1 MAMYRDIVILL
12 PMFVCLLWAIAL
24 YSDYK
29 RGDYARLSLAIF
41 MTVSFFLYFSHAVY
55 FYGDLELYAILDPL
69 YTFSSLAVYPLF
81 YVYVRMISK
90 DVTLEP
96 SVVFTLFPSLFFGLA
111 LALIYSMLEPLELDA
126 IMGQY
131 HYRNNIAYTYSIL
144 GKIAIATV
152 KASRI
157 VFILQIVP
165 FIYYCR
171 RDIIAYNRLIGEF
184 YSSVEGR
191 DLTWVRIIT
200 TVFLLTA
207 VFSLVAGFLGRSF
220 FNQEDYL
227 VFIPSLLF
235 STMLFSIGFLGFRQR
250 FTISDYRKEL
260 NVKESH
266 REPGINLQD
275 KTREKIKGELLILFE
290 EKEYFRKTDLRITD
304 VSAVLGTNRSYIS
317 SIVNVDYDSTFS
329 DFVNKYRVEYAKKLL
344 LDKRNHVLDYIA
356 EESGFASVNSLLRA
370 FKKETALTPGQFR
383 SSEKSK
389 IAD

>member
-24 YSDYK
+24 YSDYR

-41 MTVSFFLYFSHAVY
+41 MTVSFFLYFSHSVY

-90 DVTLEP
+90 DSTPEP
-96 SVVFTLFPSLFFGLA
+96 SVVFTLFPALFFGLA

-126 IMGQY
+126 LMGQY
-131 HYRNNIAYTYSIL
+131 LYGNKVEYTYSML
-144 GKIAIATV
+144 GKIAISTV

-171 RDIIAYNRLIGEF
+171 RDITAYNRLIGEF

-191 DLTWVRIIT
+191 DLTWVRKIT

-207 VFSLVAGFLGRSF
+207 MFSLVAGFLGRSF
-220 FNQEDYL
+220 FNQKDYL

-250 FTISDYRKEL
+250 FTIRDYRKEL
-260 NVKESH
+260 NIRESH
-266 REPGINLQD
+266 REPGVNLQD
-275 KTREKIKGELLILFE
+275 KTREKIKGELIILFE
-290 EKEYFRKTDLRITD
+290 EKGYFRKTI
-304 VSAVLGTNRSYIS
+304 
-317 SIVNVDYDSTFS
+317 
-329 DFVNKYRVEYAKKLL
+329 
-344 LDKRNHVLDYIA
+344 
-356 EESGFASVNSLLRA
+356 
-370 FKKETALTPGQFR
+370 
-383 SSEKSK
+383 
-389 IAD
+389 

>member
-24 YSDYK
+24 YSDYR
-29 RGDYARLSLAIF
+29 RGDFARLSLAIF

-55 FYGDLELYAILDPL
+55 FYGDLDLYAVLDPL

-96 SVVFTLFPSLFFGLA
+96 SVVFTLFPALFFGLA
-111 LALIYSMLEPLELDA
+111 LALVYSMLEPLELDA

-131 HYRNNIAYTYSIL
+131 LYGNSIDYSYSML
-144 GKIAIATV
+144 GKIAIATI

-157 VFILQIVP
+157 VFILQIIP

-191 DLTWVRIIT
+191 DLSWVRKIT

-207 VFSLVAGFLGRSF
+207 MFSLVAGFLGRSF

-250 FTISDYRKEL
+250 FTVRDYKKEL
-260 NVKESH
+260 NVKDNH
-266 REPGINLQD
+266 KEPGVNLQD
-275 KTREKIKGELLILFE
+275 KTREKIKGELILLFE

-329 DFVNKYRVEYAKKLL
+329 DFVNRYRVEYAKKLL

>member
-1 MAMYRDIVILL
+1 MYRDIVILL

-24 YSDYK
+24 YADFR

-41 MTVSFFLYFSHAVY
+41 MTISSLLYFSHAVY
-55 FYGDLELYAILDPL
+55 FYRDQELYAILDPL

-96 SVVFTLFPSLFFGLA
+96 SVVFTLFPALFFGLA

-126 IMGQY
+126 IMSEY
-131 HYRNNIAYTYSIL
+131 LFRTKVEYKYSIL
-144 GKIAIATV
+144 GEVAIGTI
-152 KASRI
+152 KAGRI
-157 VFILQIVP
+157 VFILQIIP
-165 FIYYCR
+165 FVYYCR
-171 RDIIAYNRLIGEF
+171 RDIAAYNRLIGEF

-191 DLTWVRIIT
+191 DLSWVRKIT

-207 VFSLVAGFLGRSF
+207 LFSLVAGFLGRSF
-220 FNQEDYL
+220 FNTNEYL
-227 VFIPSLLF
+227 VFIPSVIF
-235 STMLFSIGFLGFRQR
+235 STMLFAIGFLGFRQR
-250 FTISDYRKEL
+250 FTIRDYKKEL
-260 NVKESH
+260 NIRENHKEQ
-266 REPGINLQD
+266 GVNLQD
-275 KTREKIKGELLILFE
+275 KTREKIKSDLIVLFE
-290 EKEYFRKTDLRITD
+290 VKEYFRKTDLRITD

-329 DFVNKYRVEYAKKLL
+329 DFVNRYRVEYAKKLL
-344 LDKRNHVLDYIA
+344 MDKRNHVLDYIA

-370 FKKETALTPGQFR
+370 FKKETSRTPGQFR
-383 SSEKSK
+383 TSEKIK